1 MVRMEKMLVT
11 WMDHRRHQGLNV
23 TFDNTKNKA
32 MECYSYLK
40 EKETGPLPDFIAITG
55 WFYQF
60 KVRCGFHSIK
70 CSGEAKSADKEAA
83 ASYPDHLKAI
93 IEEEGYKP
101 QQVFNMNEA
110 DLQWKMMSEP
120 TYIKREEKSAPGFKA
135 FMDRFTLLLGDN
147 LTGDCRLKPVM
158 VYQAESPRA
167 LKGYEKTS
175 LPVHWYTNSTGWMM
189 RHIFQAYSKTTLVHE
204 LKVYCTSQGL
214 SFCILMVL
222 DNVPAQL
229 KKKKKKKLNSNK
241 SAGPDGF
248 YPRVNKE
255 TEEETAPHFCNIF
268 RISLEQRKAVR
279 DWKLQNISPLFKKG
293 SKDDP
298 GNYRPISLTS
308 VPGKM
313 LESIIADDMMSHLE
327 HNKLILDSQHGFR
340 RGRSCL
346 TNLVDFFHDM
356 FSIYDK
362 SRAVDILYLDFRKA
376 FDKVPHKRLM
386 AKVRS
391 LGIIDEVGDWIED
404 WLSDRKQRVVING
417 TSSGWRDV
425 TSGVPQ
431 GSVLGPLLFIIYIN
445 DLDLG
450 LVSKISKFADDTKV
464 GINADSDA
472 AVKQLQEDLR
482 KVGEWSK
489 KWQMPFNLDKC
500 KIMHI
505 GHKNKNE
512 KYELLGKEI
521 ESVQQ
526 EKDLGVV
533 ITNDLKS
540 SNQCIEAVKKAQKLL
555 GYIKLQFRTRNK
567 ETILTI

>member
-1 MVRMEKMLVT
+1 MKAQSCCIPQRKITPNGTKQPEWFNKSIAEAISNRQKAYNISKLRPSPETKVAHIKECRNVDKLI
-11 WMDHRRHQGLNV
+11 RRAKLNEEDRV
-23 TFDNTKNKA
+23 AAAAKDNPKAFFAHVNSRKPVKN
-32 MECYSYLK
+32 
-40 EKETGPLPDFIAITG
+40 TIGPLKDRTGSIMSSDEGMANILNEYFTSVYTEEDTSEIPIVPIVYRGNNPLRKIEITVD
-55 WFYQF
+55 
-60 KVRCGFHSIK
+60 KV
-70 CSGEAKSADKEAA
+70 
-83 ASYPDHLKAI
+83 
-93 IEEEGYKP
+93 
-101 QQVFNMNEA
+101 
-110 DLQWKMMSEP
+110 KM
-120 TYIKREEKSAPGFKA
+120 K
-135 FMDRFTLLLGDN
+135 L
-147 LTGDCRLKPVM
+147 
-158 VYQAESPRA
+158 
-167 LKGYEKTS
+167 
-175 LPVHWYTNSTGWMM
+175 
-189 RHIFQAYSKTTLVHE
+189 
-204 LKVYCTSQGL
+204 
-214 SFCILMVL
+214 
-222 DNVPAQL
+222 
-229 KKKKKKKLNSNK
+229 KKLNSNK

-248 YPRVNKE
+248 YPRVIKE

-268 RISLEQRKAVR
+268 RTSLEQRKAVR

-327 HNKLILDSQHGFR
+327 YNKLILDSQHGFR
-340 RGRSCL
+340 SGRSCL

-362 SRAVDILYLDFRKA
+362 SRAVDIIYLDFRKA

-391 LGIIDEVGDWIED
+391 LGIVDEVGDWIED

-417 TSSGWRDV
+417 TSSGWWDV

-450 LVSKISKFADDTKV
+450 LVGKISKFANDTKM

-512 KYELLGKEI
+512 
-521 ESVQQ
+521 
-526 EKDLGVV
+526 
-533 ITNDLKS
+533 
-540 SNQCIEAVKKAQKLL
+540 
-555 GYIKLQFRTRNK
+555 
-567 ETILTI
+567 

>member
-1 MVRMEKMLVT
+1 MYRGNNPLRKIEITVDTVKMKL
-11 WMDHRRHQGLNV
+11 
-23 TFDNTKNKA
+23 
-32 MECYSYLK
+32 
-40 EKETGPLPDFIAITG
+40 
-55 WFYQF
+55 
-60 KVRCGFHSIK
+60 
-70 CSGEAKSADKEAA
+70 
-83 ASYPDHLKAI
+83 
-93 IEEEGYKP
+93 
-101 QQVFNMNEA
+101 
-110 DLQWKMMSEP
+110 
-120 TYIKREEKSAPGFKA
+120 
-135 FMDRFTLLLGDN
+135 
-147 LTGDCRLKPVM
+147 
-158 VYQAESPRA
+158 
-167 LKGYEKTS
+167 
-175 LPVHWYTNSTGWMM
+175 
-189 RHIFQAYSKTTLVHE
+189 
-204 LKVYCTSQGL
+204 
-214 SFCILMVL
+214 
-222 DNVPAQL
+222 
-229 KKKKKKKLNSNK
+229 KKLNSNK

-248 YPRVNKE
+248 YPRVITE

-268 RISLEQRKAVR
+268 RTSLEQRKAVR

-327 HNKLILDSQHGFR
+327 HNKLILDSQQGFR
-340 RGRSCL
+340 SGRSCL

-391 LGIIDEVGDWIED
+391 LGIIDKVGDWIED

-417 TSSGWRDV
+417 TSSGWREV

-450 LVSKISKFADDTKV
+450 LVSKISKFADDTKMD
-464 GINADSDA
+464 IDADSDA

-512 KYELLGKEI
+512 K
-521 ESVQQ
+521 
-526 EKDLGVV
+526 
-533 ITNDLKS
+533 
-540 SNQCIEAVKKAQKLL
+540 
-555 GYIKLQFRTRNK
+555 
-567 ETILTI
+567 

>member
-1 MVRMEKMLVT
+1 
-11 WMDHRRHQGLNV
+11 
-23 TFDNTKNKA
+23 
-32 MECYSYLK
+32 
-40 EKETGPLPDFIAITG
+40 
-55 WFYQF
+55 
-60 KVRCGFHSIK
+60 
-70 CSGEAKSADKEAA
+70 
-83 ASYPDHLKAI
+83 
-93 IEEEGYKP
+93 
-101 QQVFNMNEA
+101 
-110 DLQWKMMSEP
+110 
-120 TYIKREEKSAPGFKA
+120 
-135 FMDRFTLLLGDN
+135 
-147 LTGDCRLKPVM
+147 
-158 VYQAESPRA
+158 
-167 LKGYEKTS
+167 
-175 LPVHWYTNSTGWMM
+175 
-189 RHIFQAYSKTTLVHE
+189 
-204 LKVYCTSQGL
+204 
-214 SFCILMVL
+214 
-222 DNVPAQL
+222 
-229 KKKKKKKLNSNK
+229 
-241 SAGPDGF
+241 
-248 YPRVNKE
+248 
-255 TEEETAPHFCNIF
+255 
-268 RISLEQRKAVR
+268 
-279 DWKLQNISPLFKKG
+279 
-293 SKDDP
+293 
-298 GNYRPISLTS
+298 
-308 VPGKM
+308 M

-340 RGRSCL
+340 SGRSCL

-417 TSSGWRDV
+417 TSSGWREV

-450 LVSKISKFADDTKV
+450 LVSKMSKFADDTKM

-555 GYIKLQFRTRNK
+555 GYIKRQFRTRNK
-567 ETILTI
+567 ETILTLYNALVRPHLEYAVQFWSPSLRKDIERLGAVQARATKLIPSIRHLGYVRRLERLNVYSLEKRRLRGQLIETFKMLKGVNNIDYRHLFTFSNNRTRSNGWKLELKRFNTSQCGNFFTYKIAPIWNRLPAEAVNSASVEQFKIELDKVIDTLI